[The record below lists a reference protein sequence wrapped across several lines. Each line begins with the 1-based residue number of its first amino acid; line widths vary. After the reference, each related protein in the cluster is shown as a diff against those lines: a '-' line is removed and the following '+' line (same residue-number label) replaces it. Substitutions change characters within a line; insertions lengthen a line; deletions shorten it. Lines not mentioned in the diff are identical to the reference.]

1 MAPGDVTRSVSRTF
15 ELLGAIIEHGGLT
28 LADAAKTA
36 DLATSTALRLIRS
49 LEQTEF
55 VRRGEDNVYRAGPR
69 LLQIGARAI
78 ADNQLLLRAQ
88 RAMAEIAELTRE
100 STYLSA
106 PGPRGTALYL
116 GQVEGTHAIRHMG
129 WVGQTVPL
137 DGTAVGAA
145 LLGKVGPHG
154 YAIAHDTIEDHSTG
168 VAAPIY
174 DAIGRIVGAL
184 SVVGPTFRLDDDT
197 CAGHGQVLVD
207 RCARLSIEL
216 GRPGAASGGPG
227 PA

>member
-28 LADAAKTA
+28 LADAAKTT

-55 VRRGEDNVYRAGPR
+55 VLRGEDNVYRVGPR
-69 LLQIGARAI
+69 LLQIGAKAI

-88 RAMAEIAELTRE
+88 PAMAEIAEITRE

-106 PGPRGTALYL
+106 PGPRGTALYM
-116 GQVEGTHAIRHMG
+116 GQIEGTHAIRHMG

-137 DGTAVGAA
+137 VGTAVGAA
-145 LLGKVGPHG
+145 LLGEVGSDG

-184 SVVGPTFRLDDDT
+184 SVVGPTFRLDDDV
-197 CAGHGQVLVD
+197 CARHGQVLVE
-207 RCARLSIEL
+207 RCARLSTEL
-216 GRPGAASGGPG
+216 GRTISS
-227 PA
+227 

>member
-28 LADAAKTA
+28 LADAAKTT

-55 VRRGEDNVYRAGPR
+55 VLRGEDNVYRVGPR
-69 LLQIGARAI
+69 LLQIGAKAI

-88 RAMAEIAELTRE
+88 PAMAEIAEITRE

-106 PGPRGTALYL
+106 PGPRGTALYM
-116 GQVEGTHAIRHMG
+116 GQIEGTHAIRHMG
-129 WVGQTVPL
+129 WVGQTVPSSEPPWR
-137 DGTAVGAA
+137 GPARRGGAD
-145 LLGKVGPHG
+145 G

-184 SVVGPTFRLDDDT
+184 SVVGPTFRLDDDV
-197 CAGHGQVLVD
+197 CARHGRVLVE
-207 RCARLSIEL
+207 RCARLSAEL
-216 GRPGAASGGPG
+216 GRTVSS
-227 PA
+227 

>member
-1 MAPGDVTRSVSRTF
+1 MAPGDVTRSASRTF
-15 ELLGAIIEHGGLT
+15 ELLGAITERGGLT
-28 LADAAKTA
+28 LADAAKAT
-36 DLATSTALRLIRS
+36 DLAPSTALRLIRS

-55 VRRGEDNVYRAGPR
+55 VVRGEDNVYRPGPR
-69 LLQIGARAI
+69 LLQIGARAL
-78 ADNQLLLRAQ
+78 ADNQLLLRA
-88 RAMAEIAELTRE
+88 RAAMTEIAETTRE
-100 STYLSA
+100 STYLST

-137 DGTAVGAA
+137 VGTAVGAA
-145 LLGKVGPHG
+145 LLGEVGADG

-184 SVVGPTFRLDDDT
+184 SVVGPTYRLDDAT
-197 CAGHGQVLVD
+197 CARHGRVLIAH
-207 RCARLSIEL
+207 CAQLSAQL
-216 GRPGAASGGPG
+216 GRTEEA
-227 PA
+227 